1 MKQLGH
7 MFNPGDLVQSRE
19 PGVFNISA
27 LRPHDITA
35 KAGAGLQ
42 VAGDVGLVLSCHTW
56 WAAGASGQYRFYV
69 LLIHNS
75 AFVVDECELQSWS
88 NPAGTE

>member
-7 MFNPGDLVQSRE
+7 MFSPGDLVQSRE

-56 WAAGASGQYRFYV
+56 RAGMSGQYKFYV
-69 LLIHNS
+69 LLINNS
-75 AFVVDECELQSWS
+75 AFVVDECELIVSDETIQ
-88 NPAGTE
+88 

>member
-1 MKQLGH
+1 MSSEKLH
-7 MFNPGDLVQSRE
+7 VAVFKPGDLVQSRK

-35 KAGAGLQ
+35 KAGVGLQ

-56 WAAGASGQYRFYV
+56 RGRCGQYQVYV
-69 LLIHNS
+69 LLINNS
-75 AFVVDECELQSWS
+75 AFVVDECELQQFYDV
-88 NPAGTE
+88 A

>member
-7 MFNPGDLVQSRE
+7 LFSPGDLVQSRE

-56 WAAGASGQYRFYV
+56 RAGMSGQYQFYV

-75 AFVVDECELQSWS
+75 AFVVDECELKSWS
-88 NPAGTE
+88 NSAGAE